1 MIERSLKYRRRT
13 KCLTHALSG
22 RANRVDEDAEGRV
35 SGPGCVKMRTPI
47 GWGGASGSAKPV
59 SRADRFHQSANA
71 QNVHHPFH
79 IMGKNVQRHLGA
91 DVLER
96 FHLEVRRSHP
106 RLYRAEGMLDR
117 LAAQAHLVRVSVEP
131 RLHGLKDGFVLPA

>member
-1 MIERSLKYRRRT
+1 MSAVEGRSDIERSLLEVCFWPRLCKN
-13 KCLTHALSG
+13 AD
-22 RANRVDEDAEGRV
+22 AN
-35 SGPGCVKMRTPI
+35 
-47 GWGGASGSAKPV
+47 GWAGATGSAKPV

-79 IMGKNVQRHLGA
+79 IVGQDMQRHLGA

-106 RLYRAEGMLDR
+106 RLYRAKGMLDR